1 MCGKCPF
8 FRQGDR
14 RRPKHKP
21 VPQAQTGRH
30 AFIVMPT
37 IIGIPLHI
45 IIIGMPIAIIA
56 VMRSHIA
63 VIISMVMP
71 AVGII
76 LQTMPSAVIS
86 QVIAQHGV
94 GIIIGIIM
102 PLFIIGI
109 GIMVG
114 IVAVGIGICIAVIM
128 IVPLLSACEPW
139 VRLSSGPRLLRS
151 GDRLNRRR
159 WRTVGFLR
167 CRIGM

>member
-1 MCGKCPF
+1 
-8 FRQGDR
+8 
-14 RRPKHKP
+14 
-21 VPQAQTGRH
+21 
-30 AFIVMPT
+30 MPT

-45 IIIGMPIAIIA
+45 IVIGMPIAIIV

-63 VIISMVMP
+63 FIMSMVMP

-109 GIMVG
+109 VMPFIMGIIMPFIIGMVIPFIIGICIG
-114 IVAVGIGICIAVIM
+114 IVAVGICIAVIM
-128 IVPLLSACEPW
+128 VVPLLPCGGPS
-139 VRLSSGPRLLRS
+139 VRPFSSITMLRC
-151 GDRLNRRR
+151 RVALNRSWRR
-159 WRTVGFLR
+159 DAGFLR
-167 CRIGM
+167 CRVGM

>member
-1 MCGKCPF
+1 
-8 FRQGDR
+8 
-14 RRPKHKP
+14 
-21 VPQAQTGRH
+21 
-30 AFIVMPT
+30 MPT

-45 IIIGMPIAIIA
+45 IVIGMPIAIIA

-63 VIISMVMP
+63 FIMSMVMP

-109 GIMVG
+109 CMPFIMGIVMPFIIGIIMPFIIGMVIPFIIGICMG
-114 IVAVGIGICIAVIM
+114 IVAVGICIAVIM
-128 IVPLLSACEPW
+128 VVPLFPVADPPSALSLTAKMLPC
-139 VRLSSGPRLLRS
+139 RR
-151 GDRLNRRR
+151 RLNGS
-159 WRTVGFLR
+159 W
-167 CRIGM
+167 